1 MVPSKPEIR
10 VITLEDNS
18 WAYTDVPYRA
28 LRSHVEEHLKALYPW
43 VRDTRKNL
51 MIRKYKIEVSESILI
66 FSSFILTFPLD
77 FTERRSPH
85 MGSEEVT
92 GCKLPLKLLSLNS
105 VRIMATSSADQ
116 PTGCGTEPCSH
127 EPEGED
133 L

>member
-51 MIRKYKIEVSESILI
+51 MIRKYKIETLPNGDHRIWAAK
-66 FSSFILTFPLD
+66 
-77 FTERRSPH
+77 
-85 MGSEEVT
+85 
-92 GCKLPLKLLSLNS
+92 KLPDDVVRSLVAMNQKEK
-105 VRIMATSSADQ
+105 TFD
-116 PTGCGTEPCSH
+116 
-127 EPEGED
+127 
-133 L
+133 